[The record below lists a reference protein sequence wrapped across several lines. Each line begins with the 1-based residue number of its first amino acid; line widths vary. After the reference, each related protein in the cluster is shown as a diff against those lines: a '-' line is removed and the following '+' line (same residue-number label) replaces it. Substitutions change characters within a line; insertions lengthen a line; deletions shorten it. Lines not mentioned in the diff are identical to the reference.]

1 MEEKNDI
8 KQLELEREELNRI
21 VNNGVTF
28 EVEDVEA
35 MVTKRSF
42 FGLFKKRELVKV
54 TKKFKIEEP
63 TLGTLDRLSREWIEL
78 AIDEESLK
86 GKDGMKNA
94 RSLAANNALRCAKVI
109 AIAVIGSEYKIPV
122 TDKNGVVKMREDVK
136 RLNQLTSLFA
146 RTIKPSRLYQIYILI
161 QTMCNLGDFLNSIR
175 LMSADRTTMPIRIEE
190 NGV

>member
-21 VNNGVTF
+21 VNNGVMF

-63 TLGTLDRLSREWIEL
+63 TLGTLDRLSREWVEL

-122 TDKNGVVKMREDVK
+122 TDKNGVVRMREDVK
-136 RLNQLTSLFA
+136 RLNELTSLFA

>member
-63 TLGTLDRLSREWIEL
+63 TLGTLDRLSREWVEL

-122 TDKNGVVKMREDVK
+122 TDKNGVVRMREDVN
-136 RLNQLTSLFA
+136 RLNELTSLFA

>member
-1 MEEKNDI
+1 MEKKNDI

-63 TLGTLDRLSREWIEL
+63 TLGTLDRLSREWVEL

-122 TDKNGVVKMREDVK
+122 TDKNGVVRMREDVK
-136 RLNQLTSLFA
+136 RLNELTSLFA

>member
-35 MVTKRSF
+35 HVKKTWL

-63 TLGTLDRLSREWIEL
+63 TLGTLDRLSREWVEL

-122 TDKNGVVKMREDVK
+122 TDKNGVVRMREDVK
-136 RLNQLTSLFA
+136 RLNELTSLFA

>member
-1 MEEKNDI
+1 MEEKNDK

-54 TKKFKIEEP
+54 AKTFKIEEP
-63 TLGTLDRLSREWIEL
+63 TLGTLDRLSREWVEF

-86 GKDGMKNA
+86 GKDGMKEA
-94 RSLAANNALRCAKVI
+94 RTMVNHHAKRCAKVI
-109 AIAVIGSEYKIPV
+109 AIAVIGSEYEIPV
-122 TDKNGVVKMREDVK
+122 TDKNGVVRMREDVK
-136 RLNQLTSLFA
+136 RLNELTSLFT
-146 RTIKPSRLYQIYILI
+146 RRIKPSRLYQIYILI

-190 NGV
+190 NVV

>member
-63 TLGTLDRLSREWIEL
+63 TLGTLDRLSREWVEL

-136 RLNQLTSLFA
+136 RLNELTSLFA

>member
-63 TLGTLDRLSREWIEL
+63 TLGTLDRLSREWVEL

-94 RSLAANNALRCAKVI
+94 RSLAENNALRCAKVI

-122 TDKNGVVKMREDVK
+122 TDKNGVVRMREDVK
-136 RLNQLTSLFA
+136 RLNELTSLFA

>member
-1 MEEKNDI
+1 MEEKNDK

-35 MVTKRSF
+35 QVKKTRL

-54 TKKFKIEEP
+54 TKTFKIEEP
-63 TLGTLDRLSREWIEL
+63 TLGTLDRLSREWVEF

-86 GKDGMKNA
+86 GKDGMKEA
-94 RSLAANNALRCAKVI
+94 RTMVNHHAKRCAKVI
-109 AIAVIGSEYKIPV
+109 AIAVIGSEYEIPV
-122 TDKNGVVKMREDVK
+122 TDKNGVVRMREDVK
-136 RLNQLTSLFA
+136 RLNELTSLFT
-146 RTIKPSRLYQIYILI
+146 RRIKPSRLYQIYILI

>member
-63 TLGTLDRLSREWIEL
+63 TLGTLDRLSREWVEL

-109 AIAVIGSEYKIPV
+109 AIAVIGCEYKIPV
-122 TDKNGVVKMREDVK
+122 TDKNGVVRMREDVK
-136 RLNQLTSLFA
+136 RLNELTSLFA

>member
-1 MEEKNDI
+1 MEEKNDL
-8 KQLELEREELNRI
+8 KQLELERDELNRI

-35 MVTKRSF
+35 HVTKTRF
-42 FGLFKKRELVKV
+42 FGLLKKRELVKV
-54 TKKFKIEEP
+54 TKTFKIEEP
-63 TLGTLDRLSREWIEL
+63 TLGTLDRLSREWVEL

-86 GKDGMKNA
+86 GKDGMKIA
-94 RSLAANNALRCAKVI
+94 RSMTANNALRCAKVI
-109 AIAVIGSEYKIPV
+109 AIAVIGSEYMIPV
-122 TDKNGVVKMREDVK
+122 TDKNGVVRIREDVK
-136 RLNQLTSLFA
+136 RLNELTSLFA

-175 LMSADRTTMPIRIEE
+175 LMSADRTTMPFRIEE

>member
-1 MEEKNDI
+1 MEEKNDL

-63 TLGTLDRLSREWIEL
+63 TLGTLDRLSREWVEL

-122 TDKNGVVKMREDVK
+122 TDKNGVVRMREDVK
-136 RLNQLTSLFA
+136 RLNELTSLFA
-146 RTIKPSRLYQIYILI
+146 RTIKPSRLYQIYILL

>member
-63 TLGTLDRLSREWIEL
+63 TLGTLDRLSREWVEL

-122 TDKNGVVKMREDVK
+122 TDKNGVVRMREDVK
-136 RLNQLTSLFA
+136 RLNELTSLFA

>member
-35 MVTKRSF
+35 IVTKRSF

-63 TLGTLDRLSREWIEL
+63 TLGTLDRLSREWVEL

-122 TDKNGVVKMREDVK
+122 TDKNGVVRMREDVK
-136 RLNQLTSLFA
+136 RLNELTSLFA

>member
-1 MEEKNDI
+1 
-8 KQLELEREELNRI
+8 
-21 VNNGVTF
+21 
-28 EVEDVEA
+28 
-35 MVTKRSF
+35 
-42 FGLFKKRELVKV
+42 
-54 TKKFKIEEP
+54 
-63 TLGTLDRLSREWIEL
+63 
-78 AIDEESLK
+78 
-86 GKDGMKNA
+86 MKNA

-122 TDKNGVVKMREDVK
+122 TDKNGVVRMREDVK
-136 RLNQLTSLFA
+136 RLNELTSLFA

>member
-63 TLGTLDRLSREWIEL
+63 TLGTLDRLSREWVEL
-78 AIDEESLK
+78 AID
-86 GKDGMKNA
+86 
-94 RSLAANNALRCAKVI
+94 
-109 AIAVIGSEYKIPV
+109 
-122 TDKNGVVKMREDVK
+122 
-136 RLNQLTSLFA
+136 
-146 RTIKPSRLYQIYILI
+146 
-161 QTMCNLGDFLNSIR
+161 
-175 LMSADRTTMPIRIEE
+175 
-190 NGV
+190 

>member
-1 MEEKNDI
+1 MEEKND
-8 KQLELEREELNRI
+8 KNQLELEREELNRI

-63 TLGTLDRLSREWIEL
+63 TLGTLDRLSREWVEF

-86 GKDGMKNA
+86 GKDGMKEA
-94 RSLAANNALRCAKVI
+94 RTMVNHHAKRCAKVI
-109 AIAVIGSEYKIPV
+109 AIAVIGSEYEIPV
-122 TDKNGVVKMREDVK
+122 TDKNGVVRMREDVK
-136 RLNQLTSLFA
+136 RLNELTSLFA

>member
-1 MEEKNDI
+1 MEEKNDT

-63 TLGTLDRLSREWIEL
+63 TLGTLDRLSREWVEL

-122 TDKNGVVKMREDVK
+122 TDKNGVVRMREDVK
-136 RLNQLTSLFA
+136 RLNELTSLFA

>member
-35 MVTKRSF
+35 QVKKTWL

-54 TKKFKIEEP
+54 TKTFKIEEP
-63 TLGTLDRLSREWIEL
+63 TLGTLDRLSREWVEL

>member
-1 MEEKNDI
+1 MEEKNDK

-63 TLGTLDRLSREWIEL
+63 TLGTLDRLSREWVEL

-122 TDKNGVVKMREDVK
+122 TDKNGVVRMREDVK
-136 RLNQLTSLFA
+136 RLNELTSLFT
-146 RTIKPSRLYQIYILI
+146 RRIKPSRLYQIYILI

>member
-1 MEEKNDI
+1 MEEKNDK

-63 TLGTLDRLSREWIEL
+63 TLGTLDRLSREWVEL

-122 TDKNGVVKMREDVK
+122 TDKNGVVRMREDVK
-136 RLNQLTSLFA
+136 RLNELTSLFA